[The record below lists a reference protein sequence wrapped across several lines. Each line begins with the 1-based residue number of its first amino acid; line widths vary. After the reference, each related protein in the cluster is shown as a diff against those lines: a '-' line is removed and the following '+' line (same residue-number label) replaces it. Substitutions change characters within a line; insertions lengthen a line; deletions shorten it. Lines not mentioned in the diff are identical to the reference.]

1 MNKLAAIAA
10 VAIALG
16 ACGGSGGPDD
26 TRVFAAASLTD
37 AFAEIAGVYENVYGR
52 AVSTHFA
59 GSRQLVEQ
67 LRAGADADVLATAD
81 ERTMDAALAAGV
93 ASDPVRFASNALA
106 IVVADGNPEGVR
118 SLSDLARSDLV
129 VVIAADEVPA
139 GQYARRAL
147 ARAGV
152 DLQPA
157 SLEPNVR
164 AVVTRVALGEADAG
178 LAYVTDGAVPGV
190 DIVKLPEGETVVASY
205 FAAVVTGADRDAARR
220 FLAVLVSERGQRI
233 LEEDGFER
241 VVAPR

>member
-1 MNKLAAIAA
+1 MKLVAIAA
-10 VAIALG
+10 VAIVLS
-16 ACGGSGGPDD
+16 ACGDSADSNEI
-26 TRVFAAASLTD
+26 RVFAAASLADGFPAVAD
-37 AFAEIAGVYENVYGR
+37 AYEDVEGE
-52 AVSTHFA
+52 AVSFHFA

-81 ERTMDAALAAGV
+81 ERTMDAAVSAGV
-93 ASDPVRFASNALA
+93 ASDPVRFASNAVA

-129 VVIAADEVPA
+129 VVIAAAEVPA

-147 ARAGV
+147 SRAGV
-152 DLQPA
+152 DLEPA

-190 DIVKLPEGETVVASY
+190 DIVKLPEGEAVAASY
-205 FAAVVTGADRDAARR
+205 FAALVAGADRDAARR

-233 LEEDGFER
+233 LEEEGFER
-241 VVAPR
+241 VAAPR